1 MTHTSS
7 YRYGSFLSIAEPHSA
22 GRSSEVRVSYFD
34 PVTGK
39 PCATKPKPLDKKAK
53 PKQTAHERFAQRKQA
68 EDEAAEIMRN
78 MKKRR
83 ASRPKKPSESNG
95 GRKRP
100 VLVDGKPYES
110 VIAAAK
116 AIGTSE
122 QYLGKVLLN
131 GKSKIKGREVRF
143 AEVVE

>member
-1 MTHTSS
+1 MTHFSKFK
-7 YRYGSFLSIAEPHSA
+7 YGSAMSDSQSV

-34 PVTGK
+34 PVTGE
-39 PCATKPKPLDKKAK
+39 PCATKPKPLDKQAQ
-53 PKQTAHERFAQRKQA
+53 PKQSAYERFAQRKQA
-68 EDEAAEIMRN
+68 EDEAAEIMHA
-78 MKKRR
+78 MKKRG
-83 ASRPKKPSESNG
+83 ASRPKKPRENNG
-95 GRKRP
+95 GKKRP

-122 QYLGKVLLN
+122 QYLGKVLLG

-143 AEVVE
+143 AEVVR